1 MNDPKL
7 PLTPVQLGLTL
18 LNSAGLIFC
27 AGGDVFLLMFD
38 RGTVNHSTVISNLVL
53 VITIGVICSLLMVKA
68 GDIDLF
74 DKDEH
79 RDKQPAVSAL
89 RTFFCMVTLD
99 LTIVLIMM
107 LAGTLFWRGA
117 NWAIC
122 FTSLFGFLLAGI
134 VYCFQTKAMGEDT
147 EFVEEAETETDTES
161 EDKAA
166 LMKAADDIIAE
177 EHYPR
182 TAEDILAQAK
192 ADISLEEEDLST
204 DAEIDR
210 ENENEYIQD
219 D

>member
-1 MNDPKL
+1 VNDPKL

-38 RGTVNHSTVISNLVL
+38 RGTVKHSAVIANLAL
-53 VITIGVICSLLMVKA
+53 AIITGVICGLLMVKA

-74 DKDEH
+74 EKDEL

-99 LTIVLIMM
+99 VTVVLIMM
-107 LAGTLFWRGA
+107 LTGAMFWQGAGR
-117 NWAIC
+117 AIS
-122 FTSLFGFLLAGI
+122 FTAPLVFLLAGV
-134 VYCFQTKAMGEDT
+134 VYYFQTKDMGDSD
-147 EFVEEAETETDTES
+147 FVEEDEADNES

-166 LMKAADDIIAE
+166 LMKAADEIIAE
-177 EHYPR
+177 EHHPR

>member
-18 LNSAGLIFC
+18 LNGAGLIFC

-38 RGTVNHSTVISNLVL
+38 RGTVRHSAVIMNLALAVIVAVMCGVL
-53 VITIGVICSLLMVKA
+53 VVKA

-74 DKDEH
+74 DKGEL
-79 RDKQPAVSAL
+79 RDKKPAVSAL

-99 LTIVLIMM
+99 MTIVLIMM
-107 LAGTLFWRGA
+107 LAGTMLWQGA
-117 NWAIC
+117 GRAIS
-122 FTSLFGFLLAGI
+122 FTAPLMFLMAGI
-134 VYCFQTKAMGEDT
+134 VYYFQTKDMGDT
-147 EFVEEAETETDTES
+147 EVTEETDS
-161 EDKAA
+161 EADEKKAA
-166 LMKAADDIIAE
+166 LMKAAEDIIAE
-177 EHYPR
+177 EHRPR

-192 ADISLEEEDLST
+192 ADISPDEADT
-204 DAEIDR
+204 PADAEVDR

>member
-18 LNSAGLIFC
+18 LNGAGLIFC

-38 RGTVNHSTVISNLVL
+38 RGTVRHSAVIMNLALAVIVAVMCGVL
-53 VITIGVICSLLMVKA
+53 VVKA

-74 DKDEH
+74 DKGEL
-79 RDKQPAVSAL
+79 RDKKPAVSAL

-99 LTIVLIMM
+99 ITIVLIMM
-107 LAGTLFWRGA
+107 LAGTMLWQGA
-117 NWAIC
+117 GRAIS
-122 FTSLFGFLLAGI
+122 FTAPLMFLMAGI
-134 VYCFQTKAMGEDT
+134 VYYFQTKDMGDT
-147 EFVEEAETETDTES
+147 EVTEETDS
-161 EDKAA
+161 EADEKKAA
-166 LMKAADDIIAE
+166 LMKAAEDIIAE
-177 EHYPR
+177 EHRPR

-192 ADISLEEEDLST
+192 ADISPDEADT
-204 DAEIDR
+204 PADAEVDR

>member
-18 LNSAGLIFC
+18 LNGAGLIFC

-38 RGTVNHSTVISNLVL
+38 RGTVRHSAVIMNLALAVIVAVMCGVL
-53 VITIGVICSLLMVKA
+53 VVKA

-74 DKDEH
+74 DKGEL
-79 RDKQPAVSAL
+79 RDKKPAVSAL

-99 LTIVLIMM
+99 ITIVLIMM
-107 LAGTLFWRGA
+107 LAGTMFWQGA
-117 NWAIC
+117 GRAIS
-122 FTSLFGFLLAGI
+122 FTAPLMFLMAGI
-134 VYCFQTKAMGEDT
+134 VYYFQTKDMGDT
-147 EFVEEAETETDTES
+147 EVTEETDS
-161 EDKAA
+161 EADEKKAA
-166 LMKAADDIIAE
+166 LMKAAEDIIAE
-177 EHYPR
+177 EHRPR

-192 ADISLEEEDLST
+192 ADISPDEADT
-204 DAEIDR
+204 PADAEVDR

>member
-18 LNSAGLIFC
+18 LNGAGLIFC

-38 RGTVNHSTVISNLVL
+38 RGTVRHSAVIMNLALAVIVAVMCGVL
-53 VITIGVICSLLMVKA
+53 VVKA

-74 DKDEH
+74 DNGEL
-79 RDKQPAVSAL
+79 RDKKPAVSAL

-99 LTIVLIMM
+99 ITIVLIMM
-107 LAGTLFWRGA
+107 LAGTMFWQGA
-117 NWAIC
+117 GRAIS
-122 FTSLFGFLLAGI
+122 FTAPLMFLMAGI
-134 VYCFQTKAMGEDT
+134 VYYFQTKDMGDT
-147 EFVEEAETETDTES
+147 EVTEETDS
-161 EDKAA
+161 EADEKKAA
-166 LMKAADDIIAE
+166 LMKAAEDIIAE
-177 EHYPR
+177 EHHPR

-192 ADISLEEEDLST
+192 ADISLDEADT
-204 DAEIDR
+204 PADAEVDR

>member
-18 LNSAGLIFC
+18 LNGAGLIFC

-38 RGTVNHSTVISNLVL
+38 RGTVRHSAVIMNLALAVIVAVMCGVL
-53 VITIGVICSLLMVKA
+53 VVKA

-74 DKDEH
+74 DKGEL
-79 RDKQPAVSAL
+79 RDKKPAVSAL

-99 LTIVLIMM
+99 ITIVLIMM
-107 LAGTLFWRGA
+107 LAGTMFWQGA
-117 NWAIC
+117 GRAIS
-122 FTSLFGFLLAGI
+122 FTAPLMFLMAGI
-134 VYCFQTKAMGEDT
+134 VYYFQTKDMGDT
-147 EFVEEAETETDTES
+147 EVTEETDAEAD
-161 EDKAA
+161 EKKAA
-166 LMKAADDIIAE
+166 LMKAAEDIIAE
-177 EHYPR
+177 EHRPR

-192 ADISLEEEDLST
+192 ADISPDEADT
-204 DAEIDR
+204 PADAEVDR

>member
-38 RGTVNHSTVISNLVL
+38 RGTVRHSAVIANLALAIITGLMCGVL
-53 VITIGVICSLLMVKA
+53 MIKA
-68 GDIDLF
+68 ADIDLF
-74 DKDEH
+74 DKGEL

-89 RTFFCMVTLD
+89 RTFFCIVTLD
-99 LTIVLIMM
+99 ITIVLIMM

-117 NWAIC
+117 GRSIS
-122 FTSLFGFLLAGI
+122 FTAPLVFLLAGI
-134 VYCFQTKAMGEDT
+134 VYYFQTKDMGDTDVAEED
-147 EFVEEAETETDTES
+147 EAAPEAEK
-161 EDKAA
+161 KAA

-177 EHYPR
+177 EHHSR
-182 TAEDILAQAK
+182 TAEDILAQVK
-192 ADISLEEEDLST
+192 ADISLDDEDIPKE
-204 DAEIDR
+204 AEFDR

>member
-18 LNSAGLIFC
+18 LNGAGLIFC

-38 RGTVNHSTVISNLVL
+38 RGTVRHSAVIMNLALAVIVAVMCGVL
-53 VITIGVICSLLMVKA
+53 VVKA

-74 DKDEH
+74 DKGEL
-79 RDKQPAVSAL
+79 RDKKPAVSAL

-99 LTIVLIMM
+99 ITIVLIMM
-107 LAGTLFWRGA
+107 LAGTMFWQGA
-117 NWAIC
+117 GRAIS
-122 FTSLFGFLLAGI
+122 FTAPLMFLMAGI
-134 VYCFQTKAMGEDT
+134 VYYFQTKDMGDT
-147 EFVEEAETETDTES
+147 EVTEETDAEAD
-161 EDKAA
+161 EKKAA
-166 LMKAADDIIAE
+166 LMKAAEDIIAE
-177 EHYPR
+177 EHRPR

-192 ADISLEEEDLST
+192 ADISLDEADT
-204 DAEIDR
+204 PADAEVDR

>member
-18 LNSAGLIFC
+18 LNGAGLIFC

-38 RGTVNHSTVISNLVL
+38 RGTVRHSAVIMNLALAVIVAVMCGVL
-53 VITIGVICSLLMVKA
+53 VVKA

-74 DKDEH
+74 DKGEL
-79 RDKQPAVSAL
+79 RDKKPAVSAL

-99 LTIVLIMM
+99 ITIVLIMM
-107 LAGTLFWRGA
+107 LAGTMFWQGA
-117 NWAIC
+117 GRTIS
-122 FTSLFGFLLAGI
+122 FTAPLMFLMAGI
-134 VYCFQTKAMGEDT
+134 VYYFQTKDMGDT
-147 EFVEEAETETDTES
+147 EVTEETDAEAD
-161 EDKAA
+161 EKKAA
-166 LMKAADDIIAE
+166 LMKAAEDIIAE
-177 EHYPR
+177 EHRPR

-192 ADISLEEEDLST
+192 ADISPDEADT
-204 DAEIDR
+204 PADAEVDR